1 MIIINKPFVSKLLQ
15 DTIAQKQIP
24 VLKNNFAKQ
33 LYKQNFNL
41 INEHEAVERIKKGEI
56 TKIYSNSE
64 NSINWINNNLA
75 FTNLPEKIKLFKN
88 KYEFRKLLKPLY
100 PDFYFKKVK
109 IDEIDTLDISTIN
122 LPFII
127 KPTVGFFSMGIYKV
141 SNEKDWERTKILL
154 KNELKTIKGIYPK
167 EVMDSS
173 QFLIEEIIEGEEF
186 AVDVYYNDNKDP
198 VILNI
203 YKHIFSSSTD
213 VSDRAY
219 FTSKTIIENYHND
232 FLQLMQEIGKLAK
245 LRNFP
250 MHIELRI
257 NKQGKATP
265 IESNPMRF
273 AGWCMADMS
282 YFAYG
287 INPYDYFFNQKQ
299 PDWKNIL
306 KDKKGKQ
313 YNVTVADISKDIK
326 LSDIDNINY
335 EAFAKD
341 FKHPLDLRKM
351 DYKTY
356 PVFAFMFS
364 ETNENDS
371 NEFNYFLKSDLKKYI
386 IMKAK

>member
-1 MIIINKPFVSKLLQ
+1 MIIIDKPFVSELLQ
-15 DTIAQKQIP
+15 NTIAQLKIP
-24 VLKNNFAKQ
+24 ILKNNFSKQ
-33 LYKQNFNL
+33 LSNLNFNF
-41 INEHEAVERIKKGEI
+41 INEYDAVNKIKKGEI
-56 TKIYSNSE
+56 IQIYSNSE
-64 NSINWINNNLA
+64 NSINWINNNLS
-75 FTNLPEKIKLFKN
+75 FTNLPKTIELFKD
-88 KYEFRKLLKPLY
+88 KYKFRELLKPLY
-100 PDFYFKKVK
+100 PDFYFRK
-109 IDEIDTLDISTIN
+109 INFDEIDTLDINKIN

-127 KPTVGFFSMGIYKV
+127 KPTVGFSSMGIYKID
-141 SNEKDWERTKILL
+141 NEKDWQRAKISL
-154 KNELKTIKGIYPK
+154 KDELKTIKGLYPE
-167 EVMDSS
+167 EVMNAS
-173 QFLIEEIIEGEEF
+173 QFLIEEIIDGEEF
-186 AVDVYYNDNKDP
+186 AVDVYYNDNKNP

-203 YKHIFSSSTD
+203 YKHIFSSSSD

-219 FTSKTIIENYHND
+219 FTSKKIIENYHDD
-232 FLQLMQEIGKLAK
+232 FLHIFQEIGKLAK

-257 NKQGKATP
+257 NKKGKAIP

-273 AGWCMADMS
+273 AGWCMADMA
-282 YFAYG
+282 YYAYG
-287 INPYDYFFNQKQ
+287 INPYEYFFNQKQ

-335 EAFAKD
+335 EAFADD

-364 ETNENDS
+364 ETNEDDS
-371 NEFNYFLKSDLKKYI
+371 EEFNYFLKSDLKKYI
-386 IMKAK
+386 IMKS